1 MLTQEAKAP
10 PQPAPRARERIESAA
25 TEEKKVTKSENPTNL
40 YVAHRQVT
48 RKPVPREEENTEVE
62 EEAEKEEV
70 VKKKMTRDTK
80 EGPKRKTNKA
90 VQEKG
95 TEKSEPTKPKKKLE
109 RENTFTKE
117 EPAATSEKKDD
128 VSQDATSQDE
138 PKVEPK
144 NYSSLDA
151 KSERKLDKIIKSR
164 AKASEAKTKD
174 KPKSEETKVDSKPA
188 EKEDPKMK
196 LGGKPLSSLTKKR
209 SILKSLS
216 GKHVGS
222 EESADLAVHDHDK
235 AKAEDSKE
243 KEAVAKPKPLSFKER
258 SRQLFSKGSS
268 SKDKELL
275 AEQSS
280 NDRKDEKDKSKS
292 SEEEYSG
299 EEASEEEE
307 ESFDSEEDS
316 EDDEEGDTEDE
327 SDQEGDSSDDD
338 DMTTT
343 TEQTTTKGDTS
354 TTSESRGL
362 PKAISVL
369 PDLHK
374 VEAMGSDSHDSEG
387 VIVKKSPT
395 VKKTSVA
402 SKDNIVIIV
411 SDFEAAKDAKFV
423 EDDQVSQ
430 LYVEYKFLDLPVED
444 LETPFSLPKPAPQEK
459 ITFNFRK
466 VFAVDRTENSGRR
479 RLVSKMLRSED
490 DASRLLTFLVVSE
503 PPDPEED
510 CVDLGEATLD
520 LGSILRT
527 GQDIEDQVLEVF
539 GSSGEENT
547 VLGTLTVSV
556 LAAKA
561 FKSIVG

>member
-1 MLTQEAKAP
+1 M
-10 PQPAPRARERIESAA
+10 
-25 TEEKKVTKSENPTNL
+25 
-40 YVAHRQVT
+40 
-48 RKPVPREEENTEVE
+48 PREDENIEVE
-62 EEAEKEEV
+62 EEAEEEEV
-70 VKKKMTRDTK
+70 VKKKVTRETK
-80 EGPKRKTNKA
+80 EGSKKKTNKA

-95 TEKSEPTKPKKKLE
+95 IEKSEPAKPKKKLE

-117 EPAATSEKKDD
+117 EPVATSEKKDD
-128 VSQDATSQDE
+128 VLQDTTSKDE
-138 PKVEPK
+138 PKVESK

-151 KSERKLDKIIKSR
+151 KSGRKLDKIIKSR
-164 AKASEAKTKD
+164 AKASEAKTKA
-174 KPKSEETKVDSKPA
+174 KPKREETKVESKPA
-188 EKEDPKMK
+188 EKEAPKMETV
-196 LGGKPLSSLTKKR
+196 GKPLSSLTKKR

-222 EESADLAVHDHDK
+222 EESADLAVQDDDK
-235 AKAEDSKE
+235 SKAEDSKE
-243 KEAVAKPKPLSFKER
+243 KPKPLSFKER

-268 SKDKELL
+268 KDKESL

-292 SEEEYSG
+292 SEDESSG

-316 EDDEEGDTEDE
+316 DDDEEGETEDE
-327 SDQEGDSSDDD
+327 SAQEVDSSDDD

-343 TEQTTTKGDTS
+343 TEQTTTTKGDTS
-354 TTSESRGL
+354 TTSESRAL

-374 VEAMGSDSHDSEG
+374 VEALGSDSHDSEG

-395 VKKTSVA
+395 VKKSSVA
-402 SKDNIVIIV
+402 SKDNIVIII

-466 VFAVDRTENSGRR
+466 VFAVDRAENSGRR

-503 PPDPEED
+503 PPDPEDD
-510 CVDLGEATLD
+510 CVDLGEASLD

-539 GSSGEENT
+539 RSGEENN

>member
-1 MLTQEAKAP
+1 MLLFHAHHQVARKA
-10 PQPAPRARERIESAA
+10 
-25 TEEKKVTKSENPTNL
+25 
-40 YVAHRQVT
+40 
-48 RKPVPREEENTEVE
+48 VPREEDNIEVE
-62 EEAEKEEV
+62 EGAEKVEV
-70 VKKKMTRDTK
+70 VKKKVTRGETK
-80 EGPKRKTNKA
+80 EGSKRKTNKGI
-90 VQEKG
+90 QEKV
-95 TEKSEPTKPKKKLE
+95 TEKAEPAKPKKKLE

-117 EPAATSEKKDD
+117 EPADTSEKKDD
-128 VSQDATSQDE
+128 VSQDATTSEIE
-138 PKVEPK
+138 PKVESK
-144 NYSSLDA
+144 KYSSLDA
-151 KSERKLDKIIKSR
+151 KSGKKLDKIIKSR
-164 AKASEAKTKD
+164 AKASEAKTKP
-174 KPKSEETKVDSKPA
+174 KPKPEETQVEPKPA
-188 EKEDPKMK
+188 EKEDRKMEEA
-196 LGGKPLSSLTKKR
+196 KPLSSLTKKR

-222 EESADLAVHDHDK
+222 EESADLAV
-235 AKAEDSKE
+235 AEDRAAGDSKE
-243 KEAVAKPKPLSFKER
+243 AKPKPLSFKER

-268 SKDKELL
+268 RDKESS
-275 AEQSS
+275 AEQTS
-280 NDRKDEKDKSKS
+280 NEKKDEKDKNKS
-292 SEEEYSG
+292 SEDESSG
-299 EEASEEEE
+299 EEASEEEEE

-316 EDDEEGDTEDE
+316 EDDEEGETEDE
-327 SDQEGDSSDDD
+327 SDEDMTDEEDEDD

-343 TEQTTTKGDTS
+343 TEHTTTKGDTS
-354 TTSESRGL
+354 TTSESRAL

-374 VEAMGSDSHDSEG
+374 VEALGSDSHDSEG

-423 EDDQVSQ
+423 EDEQVSQ
-430 LYVEYKFLDLPVED
+430 LYVEYKFLDLPVEE

-466 VFAVDRTENSGRR
+466 VFSVDRAENSSRR

-490 DASRLLTFLVVSE
+490 DALRLLTFLVVSE

-510 CVDLGEATLD
+510 CVDLGQASLD

-527 GQDIEDQVLEVF
+527 GQDIEDKVLEVF
-539 GSSGEENT
+539 SSSGKEKT

-561 FKSIVG
+561 FKSIFA